1 MPSEADEVRAFAEAA
16 YGALN
21 DGDLDAF
28 LAFVDEQVEFTSMV
42 AEAEGSTFRGHAGVR
57 TWWETVYGEFDEPRW
72 EVLAVLG
79 TLERGVAQFR
89 LTGALAGVPVD
100 HIMWQAVRV
109 RDGRLVWWGFA
120 RTEAEA
126 LRSLTG

>member
-1 MPSEADEVRAFAEAA
+1 
-16 YGALN
+16 
-21 DGDLDAF
+21 
-28 LAFVDEQVEFTSMV
+28 MV

-72 EVLAVLG
+72 EVLAVQG
-79 TLERGVAQFR
+79 TLERGIARFR
-89 LTGALAGVPVD
+89 LTGTLAGVPVE
-100 HIMWQAVRV
+100 HVMWQAVQV

-126 LRSLTG
+126 LRALAD